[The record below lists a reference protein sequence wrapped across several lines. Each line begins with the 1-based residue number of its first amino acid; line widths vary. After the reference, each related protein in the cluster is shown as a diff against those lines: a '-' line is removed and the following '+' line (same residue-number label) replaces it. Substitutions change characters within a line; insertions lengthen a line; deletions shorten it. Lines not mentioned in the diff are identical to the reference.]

1 MILLVQRIKLDVAKI
16 NLSMKTTLFL
26 LLWKKAL
33 IGRVL
38 SELMRKKDLITG
50 QA

>member
-1 MILLVQRIKLDVAKI
+1 MQRIKLDVAKI
-16 NLSMKTTLFL
+16 NLSMKTSLFL

-33 IGRVL
+33 IGRVS
-38 SELMRKKDLITG
+38 SELTRKKDLVSG